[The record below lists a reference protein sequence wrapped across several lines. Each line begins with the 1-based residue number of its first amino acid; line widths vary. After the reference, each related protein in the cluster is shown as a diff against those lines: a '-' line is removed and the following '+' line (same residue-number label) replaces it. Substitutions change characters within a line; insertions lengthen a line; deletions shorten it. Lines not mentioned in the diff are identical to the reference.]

1 MEEEKEFRPQHKLLD
16 ACIKLAGVKTDR
28 ALSEKIGVASTVMS
42 RIRHKKLPVTPT
54 TILAIHEKLG
64 MSVPEIRQ
72 LIEES

>member
-16 ACIKLAGVKTDR
+16 ACMKLADVKTDK
-28 ALSEKIGVASTVMS
+28 ALGDKIGVASTVMS

-64 MSVPEIRQ
+64 MSVPEIRE
-72 LIEES
+72 LIKEN

>member
-16 ACIKLAGVKTDR
+16 ACMKLAGVKTDK
-28 ALSEKIGVASTVMS
+28 ALGDKIGVASTVMS

-64 MSVPEIRQ
+64 MSVPEIRE
-72 LIEES
+72 LIKEN